1 MDSSGSVERVPL
13 KVVPMFIEEQTI
25 ELPEEPVTPPPEPA
39 EAAPPG
45 PRPWVGVISILLGVV
60 AAIVQ
65 IIAIVG
71 ATDGE
76 LELGIVL
83 GYLAVIVAIAAVFFG
98 IAAIIVKR
106 GRRAGVVGIL
116 LGILANPLILL
127 MILRFLDGAQ
137 G

>member
-39 EAAPPG
+39 EAAPRG
-45 PRPWVGVISILLGVV
+45 PLPWVGVISIVLGVV

-71 ATDGE
+71 ATDGD

-83 GYLAVIVAIAAVFFG
+83 GYLAVIIAIAAVFLG

-137 G
+137 A